1 MSARQ
6 ITIKKKNGFRC
17 PDWNRLEPQ
26 NYRLM
31 GRSPKKISYQVLFYF
46 FQKIMHVNPRLAAV
60 RNPED

>member
-6 ITIKKKNGFRC
+6 ITVKKKNGFRC
-17 PDWNRLEPQ
+17 LDCNRIEPQ

-31 GRSPKKISYQVLFYF
+31 GRSPKRISYQVLFYL
-46 FQKIMHVNPRLAAV
+46 FQKIMHVNPGLAAV